1 VGNSVFNYK
10 LVLDVAFKAGE
21 EIMKIYN
28 SDYEISLKEDDSPLT
43 LADKRSHEV
52 IIEGLRKFSDFPILS
67 EEGSSIS
74 YEERKNWGSFWL
86 IDPLDGTK
94 EFIKRNGEF
103 TVNIALVRENR
114 PVFGVVYAP
123 AKNVLY
129 YGGTNFGAF
138 RISSGKEEAI
148 GGSSPNNLTVVTS
161 KSHMNDETRAF
172 IDRLKEITGNKEIKT
187 VAVGSSLKICLV
199 AEGKATLYPRLGPTM
214 EWDTAAAHA
223 VLRGAGGKLISYSSS
238 DRFNTL
244 KELCSKEELRY
255 NKKNLLNPFFIALSP
270 DVC

>member
-1 VGNSVFNYK
+1 MFDYK
-10 LVLDVAFKAGE
+10 LVVDIAVAAGK

-28 SDYEISLKEDDSPLT
+28 SSYEISYKEDNSPLT
-43 LADKRSHEV
+43 LADRRSHEV
-52 IIEGLRKFSDFPILS
+52 IVEGLQEISDFPILS
-67 EEGSSIS
+67 EEGSSIP
-74 YEERKNWGSFWL
+74 YEERKNWNTFWL

-103 TVNIALVRENR
+103 TVNLALVEENQ

-123 AKNVLY
+123 AEDVLY
-129 YGGTNFGAF
+129 YGGINFGAF
-138 RISSGKEEAI
+138 RISNGREKAI
-148 GGSSPNNLTVVTS
+148 GGSSPDNLIVVTS
-161 KSHMNDETRAF
+161 KSHMNDKTRAF
-172 IDRLKEITGNKEIKT
+172 IDRLKEITGNREIET

-223 VLRGAGGKLISYSSS
+223 VLKGAGGKLIPYNLS

-244 KELCSKEELRY
+244 KELCNKEELRY
-255 NKKNLLNPFFIALSP
+255 NKENLLNPFFIALSP